1 MNLDHMQ
8 AQVRKATQEWASI
21 FSQFP
26 WQRWWRSAPKVM
38 EMVLVVLL
46 AKAAADVTWLIFSPS
61 EEAAG
66 SALSV
71 APLPRTPVA
80 EVARLNT
87 VANLHLFGIPS
98 KLTSAQGAEI
108 DARETGLKLTLR
120 GVFASNEPQ
129 QSMAIVA
136 DQQNNEKVYV
146 RGDAVVAGVVLYE
159 VYPDRV
165 ILERSGSY
173 ETLTMPRDGKD
184 KPSVITP
191 VGRTPPPVN
200 VAPPPGPSASAG
212 ERLKDLRDNLVNQ
225 PKKFWDQVRIDP
237 VADPGTGQLR
247 GFRFNHRDPQ
257 VLQSMGLRPDDVI
270 VEVNGLPA
278 TDPSVLQ
285 NLMNMQGNQD
295 LRIGVERQGRREE
308 LRISM

>member
-1 MNLDHMQ
+1 MNRDHMQ
-8 AQVRKATQEWASI
+8 VQLRKATQEWASI

-26 WQRWWRSAPKVM
+26 WQRWWRSAPKIM
-38 EMVLVVLL
+38 EMLLVVLL
-46 AKAAADVTWLIFSPS
+46 AKAGAEVTWLIFAPS
-61 EEAAG
+61 DEVGVAVNVAA
-66 SALSV
+66 
-71 APLPRTPVA
+71 LPRTSVA

-98 KLTSAQGAEI
+98 KLAGPQGAPI

-165 ILERSGSY
+165 ILERSGSF

-191 VGRTPPPVN
+191 VTSIQTPVN
-200 VAPPPGPSASAG
+200 VVPPLGPSASAA
-212 ERLKDLRDNLVNQ
+212 ERVKDLRDSLVNQ
-225 PKKFWDQVRIDP
+225 PKKFWEQVRIDP
-237 VADPGTGQLR
+237 VADGGTGQIR

-257 VLQSMGLRPDDVI
+257 VLQAMGLRPDDVI

-285 NLMNMQGNQD
+285 NLMNMQGNQE